1 MPVSIRKPSSQ
12 NKVRLDLICIED
24 VTLPD
29 TTFGKTI
36 KTVRQRWVK
45 TDTLREKIATFTT
58 HPDFEFVKKSD
69 TPDCMIFRCGASTGK
84 IVFEFE
90 DNKPDHYYIKASSV
104 VIQNLRDIQDELI
117 EISKEQNGMPG
128 ISKHDL
134 ITTYIKRYGRSKVE
148 MYYSHPDLEFVSYD
162 ERHDAN
168 VFIGIK
174 GGGPGG
180 RVKTENFEHYAD
192 TGHHLIRCSKKV
204 QERLVALEPQFREE
218 ALITQVPSLGKNELI
233 SIYMKNYPTC
243 L

>member
-1 MPVSIRKPSSQ
+1 MKYLIIADPSGHTTLSLIQTYGISPSDIYVWEDSTKGHYSAKIRGVTVTDNLDEFDGMKFDVVIGNPPYGSGGNLAIRFLNKCADLSDDIRLVMPVSIRKPSSQ

-36 KTVRQRWVK
+36 KTVRQRWIK
-45 TDTLREKIATFTT
+45 TDTLRDKISTFTT
-58 HPDFEFVKKSD
+58 
-69 TPDCMIFRCGASTGK
+69 
-84 IVFEFE
+84 
-90 DNKPDHYYIKASSV
+90 
-104 VIQNLRDIQDELI
+104 
-117 EISKEQNGMPG
+117 
-128 ISKHDL
+128 
-134 ITTYIKRYGRSKVE
+134 
-148 MYYSHPDLEFVSYD
+148 HPDLEFVSYN

-168 VFIGIK
+168 VFIGLK

-192 TGHHLIRCSKKV
+192 TGHHLIKCSKKV

-233 SIYMKNYPTC
+233 SIYMNNYE
-243 L
+243 